1 MELLNPVWDKIKK
14 MPEDHPER
22 EALLRTLEALQNQE
36 INILLA
42 GATGVGKSSTIN
54 AIFDAER
61 AKVGYHADPET
72 KLIQKYELGNITL
85 WDTPG
90 LGDSPENDKLYAVQI
105 ANALKARNSSGD
117 LLIDEVLVL
126 IDGSNKD
133 MGTAYQLIEN
143 IVLPYM
149 DDPSRIVVAIN
160 QCDMALKG
168 KDWTDAEGPG
178 FQLTAFLE
186 EKAASVKRRIYES
199 TGVKVQPVFYS
210 AFHHYNISK
219 LLAALLHSLPEKKR
233 FLVADA
239 MNKDP
244 QVWRK
249 NDDLENYNQKIETEV
264 TGSLEK
270 ALSGAAKGAAAGA
283 SVGKLIPVLG
293 PVIGAAVGAALG
305 FLGGL
310 ID

>member
-1 MELLNPVWDKIKK
+1 M
-14 MPEDHPER
+14 
-22 EALLRTLEALQNQE
+22 
-36 INILLA
+36 
-42 GATGVGKSSTIN
+42 
-54 AIFDAER
+54 
-61 AKVGYHADPET
+61 
-72 KLIQKYELGNITL
+72 
-85 WDTPG
+85 
-90 LGDSPENDKLYAVQI
+90 
-105 ANALKARNSSGD
+105 
-117 LLIDEVLVL
+117 
-126 IDGSNKD
+126 
-133 MGTAYQLIEN
+133 
-143 IVLPYM
+143 
-149 DDPSRIVVAIN
+149 
-160 QCDMALKG
+160 
-168 KDWTDAEGPG
+168 
-178 FQLTAFLE
+178 
-186 EKAASVKRRIYES
+186 
-199 TGVKVQPVFYS
+199 QPVFYS